1 MPSSFEHIYRW
12 RFVIHGAV
20 DGYSRRIVY
29 LQCSDNNRAETVLK
43 LFVDCVMELGLP
55 SRVHS
60 DRGGE
65 NREVAR
71 LMLEHPL
78 RGPGRGSFIT
88 GRSVHNQRIERLWRD
103 VFARCT
109 TLYYN
114 IFYAMEDEGL
124 LDCDNDIHLFCL
136 HYIFLSR
143 INRSLEGFKAAWNQH
158 PLSSEGNLSPY
169 QLWISGTLTASSME
183 TMSEVTELI
192 II

>member
-1 MPSSFEHIYRW
+1 ML
-12 RFVIHGAV
+12 
-20 DGYSRRIVY
+20 GY
-29 LQCSDNNRAETVLK
+29 L
-43 LFVDCVMELGLP
+43 DCQVA
-55 SRVHS
+55 

-78 RGPGRGSFIT
+78 RGPGRGSFIA

-109 TLYYN
+109 ILYYN
-114 IFYAMEDEGL
+114 IFYAMEEGL

-136 HYIFLSR
+136 HYVFLSR

-158 PLSSEGNLSPY
+158 PLSSEGNLSPH
-169 QLWISGTLTASSME
+169 QLWISGTESSME
-183 TMSEVTELI
+183 SMSEVSKRKLSL
-192 II
+192 